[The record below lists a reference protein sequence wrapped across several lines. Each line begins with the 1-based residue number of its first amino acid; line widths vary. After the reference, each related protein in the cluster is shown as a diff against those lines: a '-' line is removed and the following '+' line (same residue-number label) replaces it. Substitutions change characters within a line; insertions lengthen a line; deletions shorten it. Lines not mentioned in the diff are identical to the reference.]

1 MIFLEVVVALVREIV
16 ISLAAVQRYIQL
28 VTLTMMMR
36 VVPAVVLAALRF
48 VMIIMVVNRFVRL
61 VLVLGSVPLAAAL
74 SLAAV

>member
-36 VVPAVVLAALRF
+36 VVPAVVLVAPRF